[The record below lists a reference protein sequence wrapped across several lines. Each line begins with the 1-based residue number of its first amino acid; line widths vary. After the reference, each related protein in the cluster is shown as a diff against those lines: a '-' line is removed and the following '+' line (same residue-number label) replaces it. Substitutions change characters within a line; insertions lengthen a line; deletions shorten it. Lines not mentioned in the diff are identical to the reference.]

1 MRLGERA
8 LGNTSRTR
16 SLVRGPLRLFPGT
29 WSICNRAWM
38 LLRGQGATVAFAN
51 AQTSPSLELNINYG
65 IYPLSDGAA

>member
-16 SLVRGPLRLFPGT
+16 SLVRGSLRLFTGT

-38 LLRGQGATVAFAN
+38 LLRGQGALAALAN
-51 AQTSPSLELNINYG
+51 VKTSAYLGLNIKYG
-65 IYPLSDGAA
+65 IYPLSDGAS